1 MKSIHDGVNL
11 TGKDPTEL
19 EVKIFKCNV
28 CNVTKST
35 KIAMIKHKVITH
47 KDTETNRNKPKM
59 PFNRS
64 DTTEEKPTNEP
75 ESKYISTGK
84 VNTTEIKDNNPKNNT
99 TNSVRDPNED
109 TDEGAATHQSED
121 PVTRNEDNS
130 GNHTPTCHNEPTT
143 GEVLSSTQTGGKG
156 GQTNTYDTPE
166 RNSKDGPEDPQPE
179 LNLSLIHI

>member
-1 MKSIHDGVNL
+1 
-11 TGKDPTEL
+11 
-19 EVKIFKCNV
+19 
-28 CNVTKST
+28 
-35 KIAMIKHKVITH
+35 MIKHKVITH

-84 VNTTEIKDNNPKNNT
+84 VNTTEIKDNKPKNNT
-99 TNSVRDPNED
+99 TNSVRDPNEN